1 MDAREF
7 KVEDILKREAR
18 FMVPLYQRQYQWHDH
33 RSYGGRTE
41 AFWKDVSAKA
51 VEVLEGAARFDHYM
65 GALLLAPDNTHREFG
80 MLPVVLVVDGQQR
93 LTTFMLLL
101 AALREVARE
110 HECAG
115 LVETTAEYLFN
126 RPGSADSDPNARYK
140 LMPTPAD
147 RAVFLDV
154 LDKQLAEVRQAQ
166 GSAYWGGRV
175 PQNTQRRAL
184 RAFEFFRS
192 QIATFVATGL
202 GDEEDIDF
210 DTESQ
215 EDTGMAP
222 GADVERRLGALLEAL
237 VFRLKL
243 IVITLGEDD
252 DAQVIFE
259 TLNSRGE
266 PLLAMDLVRNNIFHR
281 AQAEVRVAG
290 GGRQRVEELY
300 RDFWTPFDAG
310 WWRERAP
317 NARPVRPRIDH
328 FLAHVLTAE
337 TGDRITVRE
346 LYAEYRSWACPDG
359 RSRFAKVD
367 DELAVLQRYTRTYET
382 LEARPRVREADE
394 TIAWLGRRLGVW
406 QNTTAYPVAF
416 LIGDDTVRPE
426 TRFEIAKL
434 VDSYLTRRAL
444 CELTPKNL
452 NRIFPRMVE
461 AFRRHG
467 VSMEQAEEFLRSLEG
482 PAATFPSDREL
493 HESILVKPVYSSIA
507 SRRLTEVLWELELAS
522 RSGWAEP
529 MAKPKWLSVEHVLPV
544 AWQKY
549 WELPNGAAASELDP
563 EHPLR
568 RERDSIIHT
577 LGNLTLV
584 TGPLNTSLGNR
595 GFEEKKEKLA
605 EHSGLVLNKE
615 IVEHDHWDEV
625 AIRERGERL
634 AALAKKVWPAL
645 GTASSTVRRTAG
657 T

>member
-51 VEVLEGAARFDHYM
+51 VEVLENAARFDHYM

-93 LTTFMLLL
+93 LTTFMLFL

-110 HECAG
+110 HECVA
-115 LVETTAEYLFN
+115 LVEKTQEYLLN
-126 RPGSADSDPNARYK
+126 RPGSADSDPDARYK
-140 LMPTPAD
+140 LMPTPTD
-147 RAVFLDV
+147 RAAFLGI

-166 GSAYWGGRV
+166 SSAYWGGRV

-210 DTESQ
+210 DAESP
-215 EDTGMAP
+215 EDASTAP

-281 AQAEVRVAG
+281 AQAEMRAAG
-290 GGRQRVEELY
+290 GGRRAVEDLY
-300 RDFWTPFDAG
+300 RDFWAPFDDG

-317 NARPVRPRIDH
+317 NARPLRPRIDH

-359 RSRFAKVD
+359 GPRFAKID
-367 DELAVLQRYTRTYET
+367 DELAILQRYTRTYET
-382 LEARPRVREADE
+382 LEARPRVREADD
-394 TIAWLGRRLGVW
+394 TIAWLGQRLGVW
-406 QNTTAYPVAF
+406 QNTTAYPVVF
-416 LIGDDTVRPE
+416 LIGDGTVRLE
-426 TRFEIAKL
+426 TRLGIARL
-434 VDSYLTRRAL
+434 IDSYLTRRAL

-461 AFRRHG
+461 AFRKQG
-467 VSMEQAEEFLRSLEG
+467 VSLEEAEEFFRRLEG
-482 PAATFPSDREL
+482 PAATFPSDRDLE
-493 HESILVKPVYSSIA
+493 ESILEKQVYWSVA

-529 MAKPKWLSVEHVLPV
+529 MAKPKRLSVEHILPV
-544 AWQKY
+544 AWQKH
-549 WELPNGAAASELDP
+549 WKLPNDVSAGELDP

-568 RERDSIIHT
+568 RRRDSLIHT

-595 GFEEKKEKLA
+595 SFKEKKEKLA
-605 EHSGLVLNKE
+605 EHSALVMNKE
-615 IVEHDHWDEV
+615 IVELDRWDEV
-625 AIRERGERL
+625 AIRQRGERL

-645 GTASSTVRRTAG
+645 GKTPSTVRPAVG
-657 T
+657 L